1 MAAGG
6 GQPAEILYVLATD
19 AQAFADFEMTKEF
32 VDACVIIVNDNR
44 IEVRL
49 ADGSFEPRRIEE
61 KKR

>member
-19 AQAFADFEMTKEF
+19 ARAFADFEMTNQEF
-32 VDACVIIVNDNR
+32 VDACVIIVNDSR

-49 ADGSFEPRRIEE
+49 ADG
-61 KKR
+61 